1 MGNTNVIINIDNF
14 LFNLEKIKERVGKER
29 KICIAVK
36 ADAYGHGAFPLIKAA
51 LEENLTDFCGI
62 ATVGEGIILRNDGI
76 KSNILLFSLVAPE
89 DIPDI
94 FNYSITPFTA
104 DISYIKKI
112 ETEAVARSVKKEIH
126 LKIDTGMMRIGCRQ
140 EEALSLAQYIAESKN
155 LTLGGICTHFPVSDS
170 NAKEDIDFTTYQID
184 LFRKTVDNIKN
195 SGIDTGIIHAA
206 NSGAILRYPGS
217 FFDMVRPGIIIYG
230 SYPDAETAAEAEKV
244 VKIKPVMSF
253 ESKITF
259 IKKIKKGEKVSY
271 GLTWHAKED
280 TWIATIAAGYADGY
294 NRHLSNKGKVEIE
307 NNIYTVAGR
316 ICMDQFLVDLGPY
329 CGKKGE
335 EPIKTGDRAVL
346 YGGTGDSS
354 CQSAA
359 QLCGTIPYE
368 LYCSINKRV
377 PRIYFRK
384 KAKS

>member
-1 MGNTNVIINIDNF
+1 MGSTNAIINIDNF

-29 KICIAVK
+29 KVCIAVK
-36 ADAYGHGAFPLIKAA
+36 ADGYGHGAFPLVKAA

-62 ATVGEGIILRNDGI
+62 ATVNEGVILRNDGV
-76 KSNILLFSLVAPE
+76 KSDILLFSLAAPE

-94 FNYSITPFTA
+94 FDYSITPFTA

-112 ETEAVARSVKKEIH
+112 EAEASNRSAKKEIH
-126 LKIDTGMMRIGCRQ
+126 LKIDTGMMRIGCRP
-140 EEALSLAQYIAESKN
+140 EEALSLAQYITESKN

-170 NAKEDIDFTTYQID
+170 NIKEDIAFTTYQIA

-195 SGIDTGIIHAA
+195 SGIDAGIIHAA
-206 NSGAILRYPGS
+206 NSGAILRYPES

-230 SYPDAETAAEAEKV
+230 SYPDAEAEKV
-244 VKIKPVMSF
+244 IKIKPVMSF

-259 IKKIKKGEKVSY
+259 IKKIKKGGKVSY
-271 GLTWHAKED
+271 GLTWQAKED
-280 TWIATIAAGYADGY
+280 TWIATIPAGYADGY
-294 NRHLSNKGKVEIE
+294 NRHLSNKGKVEIG

-316 ICMDQFLVDLGPY
+316 ICMDQFLVDLGSY

-335 EPIKTGDRAVL
+335 EPIKIGDKAVL

-359 QLCGTIPYE
+359 TLCGTIPYE

-377 PRIYFRK
+377 PRIYLRK
-384 KAKS
+384 ETKS